1 MTARQAS
8 KRRKPLH
15 IAVTGLNAT
24 DNPAPGVGVLRAL
37 QAARP
42 HDQRIGL
49 GYDALDPGIYAQ
61 GLMSDVFLLPY
72 PSQGL
77 EPLLARIE
85 YVHAR
90 VGLDVIIPTLDSEL
104 PAFIEAAP
112 RLAALGIATFLP
124 SREQLELRS
133 KAQLASL
140 GSRSGIRVPATA
152 VLTSQAEL
160 ATVHLRVPYPF
171 FVKGVFYGATLAQ
184 NHDAA
189 VAAFH
194 KFAHEWGLPIIVQTA
209 VPGDEVNVVALG
221 DGEGGLVGA
230 VAMKKLLITDKGK
243 GWAGVTIR
251 DEALIALTRS
261 FMAATGWRGPCELE
275 LIRDRQGDYHLIE
288 INPRFPAWV
297 FLSAAAGINLPALL
311 VDLACGKKVKPVVDY
326 QLGKLFVRISIDQI
340 ASLDDF
346 QRVMIHGELSGDS
359 QPTKPRAMSRSMSR
373 PTARSTSR
381 SAARSTSRS
390 AAAPRVTPSRSDS
403 LSQGISP

>member
-1 MTARQAS
+1 MITRRAGSS
-8 KRRKPLH
+8 KRPLH

-37 QAARP
+37 QDARP
-42 HDQRIGL
+42 RDRRIGL

-77 EPLLARIE
+77 DPLLARIE

-112 RLAALGIATFLP
+112 RLRQLGIATVLP

-140 GSRSGIRVPATA
+140 GARSGINVPATA
-152 VLTSQAEL
+152 VLTSLSEL
-160 ATVHLRVPYPF
+160 ASVHLRVPYPF
-171 FVKGVFYGATLAQ
+171 FVKGVFYGATLAK

-251 DEALIALTRS
+251 DQALMDLTRT
-261 FMAATGWRGPCELE
+261 FMASTHWRGGCELE
-275 LIRDRQGDYHLIE
+275 LIRDHSGVYHLIE

-297 FLSAAAGINLPALL
+297 YLSAAAGINLPALL
-311 VDLACGKKVKPVVDY
+311 VDLSCGKRVKPRVDY
-326 QLGKLFVRISIDQI
+326 ELGKLFVRISLDQI
-340 ASLDDF
+340 ATLEDF
-346 QRVMIHGELSGDS
+346 QRVMMHGELSREAA
-359 QPTKPRAMSRSMSR
+359 TPRRTSR
-373 PTARSTSR
+373 RSTSSR
-381 SAARSTSRS
+381 PVASAAHV
-390 AAAPRVTPSRSDS
+390 AFPQAEG
-403 LSQGISP
+403 LSS